1 MLIAC
6 NNKGCLKTSEALLN
20 PETKE
25 VICQECGRP
34 ITNVTESMRRTLKSF
49 GQIVR
54 EEKKAFMMACN
65 NCKANREVALNEQS
79 ETICSICH
87 QPIKVHAAMKLAM
100 EAAGIKIKKIESK
113 DEQKERPKIKTTRRP
128 KEQKET

>member
-20 PETKE
+20 PQTME

-49 GQIVR
+49 GQVVR
-54 EEKKAFMMACN
+54 EDKKAFMMACK
-65 NCKANREVALNEQS
+65 NCKANREVVLNEKN
-79 ETICSICH
+79 ETICGICNE
-87 QPIKVHAAMKLAM
+87 PIKVHAAMKLAM
-100 EAAGIKIKKIESK
+100 EAAGTKIKKVNTGES
-113 DEQKERPKIKTTRRP
+113 RPKIKTTRKP
-128 KEQKET
+128 KESKET